1 LCNAKLIPFFQEFR
15 MSSIPDQNAA
25 MQAMFQAGTAM
36 AQGFSRFLAEQQEKA
51 AATPGG
57 LNRLPHGLPSLKR

>member
-1 LCNAKLIPFFQEFR
+1 MPCLTPVIVQCKINPFFQEFR

-36 AQGFSRFLAEQQEKA
+36 AQGFSQFLAEQQQKA
-51 AATPGG
+51 AATRGD
-57 LNRLPHGLPSLKR
+57 